1 MCKFVVK
8 LASYEGDLV
17 AAYGVRCKVN
27 FLILIEYQLQ
37 HMRKPTA
44 ASDNLISDN
53 CRTGKSCP
61 KKTFVNLVISCT
73 DLASI

>member
-1 MCKFVVK
+1 M
-8 LASYEGDLV
+8 GGLV
-17 AAYGVRCKVN
+17 AAYGVRCKIKW
-27 FLILIEYQLQ
+27 LILVEYHLQ
-37 HMRKPTA
+37 YMRKPTA

-61 KKTFVNLVISCT
+61 KKTIVNLVNSCT